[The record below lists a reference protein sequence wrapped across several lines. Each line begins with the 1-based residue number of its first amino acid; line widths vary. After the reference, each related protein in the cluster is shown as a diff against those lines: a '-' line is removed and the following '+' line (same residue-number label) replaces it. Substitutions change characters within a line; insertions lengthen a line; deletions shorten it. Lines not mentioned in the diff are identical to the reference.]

1 MREQLREVQRVA
13 AVRRRMETELG
24 LALPEQRVALGRRTD
39 GSDRQHLFDL
49 VAENRAFVAEV
60 RTYTLG
66 ESKTRPAGKFAH
78 CYAACLFLYRAR
90 ARRKA
95 LILTDRDFWSRF
107 RREADGLLEGLE
119 VLYVPDDTSEPVRS
133 ALPPD
138 IAVSGAPRVPAEQA
152 RPVSGFRSRP
162 TAPVAPRRNKGGP
175 GPGGRRP
182 NTGPRRPR

>member
-1 MREQLREVQRVA
+1 MPDGLDEARVVA
-13 AVRRRMETELG
+13 AVRRRMEGELG
-24 LALPEQRVALGRRTD
+24 LSLPEQRVALGRRAD

-66 ESKTRPAGKFAH
+66 ESKSRPTGKFAH

-90 ARRKA
+90 ARRKV
-95 LILTDRDFWSRF
+95 LILTDLEFWRRF
-107 RREADGLLEGLE
+107 RREADGLVEGLE
-119 VLYVPDDTSEPVRS
+119 ILHVPLDNTEQVQA

-138 IAVSGAPRVPAEQA
+138 PARPLTPRVSSGAA
-152 RPVSGFRSRP
+152 RPVAGFRPRP
-162 TAPVAPRRNKGGP
+162 PNPVAPRRNKGGP

>member
-1 MREQLREVQRVA
+1 MREQLREAQTVA

-24 LALPEQRVALGRRTD
+24 LPLPEQRVALGRRAD

-49 VAENRAFVAEV
+49 VAGNRAFVAEV

-66 ESKTRPAGKFAH
+66 ESKARPAGKFAH

-107 RREADGLLEGLE
+107 RREADGLLEGLD
-119 VLYVPDDTSEPVRS
+119 VLYVPSDASEPVRS
-133 ALPPD
+133 VLPPD
-138 IAVSGAPRVPAEQA
+138 TAVSGGLPVPMEQA
-152 RPVSGFRSRP
+152 RPVSGFRPRP
-162 TAPVAPRRNKGGP
+162 APQAAPRRNKGGP

>member
-1 MREQLREVQRVA
+1 MVDKLREAQVVA
-13 AVRRRMETELG
+13 AVRRRLEAELG
-24 LALPEQRVALGRRTD
+24 CPLPAQRVALGRRTD

-49 VAENRAFVAEV
+49 VAENRGLVAEV

-66 ESKTRPAGKFAH
+66 ASKTRPTGKFAH
-78 CYAACLFLYRAR
+78 CYAACLYLYRVR

-107 RREADGLLEGLE
+107 RREADGVVEGIE
-119 VLYVPDDTSEPVRS
+119 VLHVPVDSGEPVLS

-138 IAVSGAPRVPAEQA
+138 PARSTMPGPSSPV
-152 RPVSGFRSRP
+152 RPLSGFRPRP
-162 TAPVAPRRNKGGP
+162 APPAAPRKNKGGP